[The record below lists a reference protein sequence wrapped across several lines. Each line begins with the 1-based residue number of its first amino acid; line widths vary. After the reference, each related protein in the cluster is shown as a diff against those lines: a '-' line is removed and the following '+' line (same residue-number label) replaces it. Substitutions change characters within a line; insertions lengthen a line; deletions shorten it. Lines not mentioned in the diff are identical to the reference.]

1 MASDANLESE
11 STVQLNL
18 VEILTRSDDLENE
31 DDFTAGQE
39 NDFTIV
45 TGYLST
51 HRTSSIIV
59 KLACQTLEKV
69 AIYS

>member
-1 MASDANLESE
+1 MASDAILESE

-31 DDFTAGQE
+31 DDITSGQD

-51 HRTSSIIV
+51 HRSSSIIV

-69 AIYS
+69 AICS

>member
-1 MASDANLESE
+1 M
-11 STVQLNL
+11 QLNL

-31 DDFTAGQE
+31 DDITSGQD

-51 HRTSSIIV
+51 HRSSSIIV